1 MNVPVALIIFNRA
14 DTTARVLAEIAKAR
28 PAKLLVVADGPRADH
43 PTDAE
48 KCLAARATIDRVDW
62 DCEVLTNYSEV
73 NLGCGARPS
82 SGLNWVFE
90 NVAEAIILEDDCLP
104 HPTFFPFCAELLER
118 YRDDERVMM
127 VSGDN
132 FQFGRKRTRYSYY
145 FSRYTHT
152 WGWATW
158 RRAWRYFDREIK
170 LWPALR
176 ETPWLLDTLGDE
188 RAAEYW
194 GDLFDRMDQMPSV
207 WDYQWAFA
215 CWSQSG
221 LTILPN
227 TNLISNIGWGED
239 ATHTKLADNPSANIP
254 TSEML
259 FPLAHPPYVVRDR
272 EADQF
277 TFERLFSMTREMD
290 LSQRVRQKLSGLMP
304 APMRKSISNLR
315 TR

>member
-28 PAKLLVVADGPRADH
+28 PSKLLVIADGPRADH
-43 PTDAE
+43 PDDAE
-48 KCLAARATIDRVDW
+48 KCLAARAAIDRVNW

-82 SGLNWVFE
+82 SGLDWVFE

-118 YRDDERVMM
+118 HRDDERVMM
-127 VSGDN
+127 ISGDN
-132 FQFGRKRTRYSYY
+132 FQFGRKRTQYSYY

-176 ETPWLLDTLGDE
+176 E
-188 RAAEYW
+188 
-194 GDLFDRMDQMPSV
+194 
-207 WDYQWAFA
+207 
-215 CWSQSG
+215 
-221 LTILPN
+221 
-227 TNLISNIGWGED
+227 
-239 ATHTKLADNPSANIP
+239 
-254 TSEML
+254 
-259 FPLAHPPYVVRDR
+259 
-272 EADQF
+272 
-277 TFERLFSMTREMD
+277 
-290 LSQRVRQKLSGLMP
+290 
-304 APMRKSISNLR
+304 
-315 TR
+315 

>member
-28 PAKLLVVADGPRADH
+28 PSKLLVIADGPRADH
-43 PTDAE
+43 PDDAE
-48 KCLAARATIDRVDW
+48 KCLAARAAIDRVNW

-82 SGLNWVFE
+82 SGLDWVFE

-118 YRDDERVMM
+118 HRDDERVMM
-127 VSGDN
+127 ISGDN
-132 FQFGRKRTRYSYY
+132 FQFGRKRTQYSYY

-176 ETPWLLDTLGDE
+176 ETPWLLDALGDE
-188 RAAEYW
+188 RAADYW
-194 GDLFDRMDQMPSV
+194 GQLFDRMEQMPSV

-259 FPLAHPPYVVRDR
+259 FPLEHPPYVVRDR

-277 TFERLFSMTREMD
+277 TFERLFSIREMD

-315 TR
+315 IR

>member
-28 PAKLLVVADGPRADH
+28 PAKLLVVADGPRPDH
-43 PTDAE
+43 PEDAE
-48 KCLAARATIDRVDW
+48 KCLATRAVIERVDW

-127 VSGDN
+127 ISGDN
-132 FQFGRKRTRYSYY
+132 FQFGRKRTHYSYY

-176 ETPWLLDTLGDE
+176 ETPWLVDTLGDE

-194 GDLFDRMDQMPSV
+194 GDLFDRMQQMPSV

-227 TNLISNIGWGED
+227 TNLISNIGWGEE

-277 TFERLFSMTREMD
+277 TFERLFSAREMD

-304 APMRKSISNLR
+304 APVRKSIANLR